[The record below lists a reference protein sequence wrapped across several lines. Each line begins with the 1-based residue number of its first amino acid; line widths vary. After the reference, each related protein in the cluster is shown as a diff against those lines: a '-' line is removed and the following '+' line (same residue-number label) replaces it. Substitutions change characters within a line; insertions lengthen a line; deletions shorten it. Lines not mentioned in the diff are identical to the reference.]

1 MVSRRQ
7 FLQVAAAAAALQ
19 ATGSATASTV
29 EPAPKR
35 LRILF
40 LGGTGFIGPHQV
52 EHALARGH
60 EVTTFNR
67 GRKSGLYGDKV
78 EELTG
83 DRDARQGDGL
93 SALKGSRSWD
103 VVIDN
108 SGYVPRHVRDS
119 AELLKGRVGR
129 YLFVSTV
136 AVYDFA
142 APDAPAVFDESGP
155 LAALADPSVEDVN
168 GETYGPLKA
177 EGDRIVRE
185 IYGQAATIVRPSFIV
200 GPGDTTDRFTYWA
213 DRVARG
219 GDVLGPPD
227 RSFPLHL
234 VDARDLCPWIVT
246 LAEQD
251 RAGIFNAAGPAT
263 DMSFEQVLWGL
274 AALTAEPVRFHW
286 ATAASLEKAG
296 LNLPLTGWFRRP
308 FGFANAASQAAG
320 LRYRS
325 LADSANGTL
334 AWWRSLSAE
343 RRAAARGWPTA
354 EREQAVIQSLT

>member
-7 FLQVAAAAAALQ
+7 FLQVTAAAAALK
-19 ATGSATASTV
+19 ATGAAGAAAV
-29 EPAPKR
+29 AAAPKR
-35 LRILF
+35 LRLLF

-52 EHALARGH
+52 EYALARGH
-60 EVTTFNR
+60 EVTIFNR
-67 GRKSGLYGDKV
+67 GRKSGLYGDQV

-93 SALKGSRSWD
+93 TALKGSRSWD

-119 AELLKGRVGR
+119 AELLEGRVGR

-142 APDAPAVFDESGP
+142 APDAPLVFDESGP
-155 LAALADPSVEDVN
+155 LAPLADPSVEDVN
-168 GETYGPLKA
+168 GQTYGPLKA

-200 GPGDTTDRFTYWA
+200 GPGDTTARFPYWA

-227 RSFPLHL
+227 RGYPLHL
-234 VDARDLCPWIVT
+234 VDARDLCPWIIT

-263 DMSFEQVLWGL
+263 DLSFEQMLWGL

-286 ATAASLEKAG
+286 ATAGSLEKAG
-296 LNLPLTGWFRRP
+296 RTLPLTGWFRRP
-308 FGFANAASQAAG
+308 FGFANAAAQAAG

-334 AWWRSLSAE
+334 AWWRSLPAE
-343 RRAAARGWPTA
+343 RRAAARGWPTVEQ
-354 EREQAVIQSLT
+354 ERAVIQSLG

>member
-7 FLQVAAAAAALQ
+7 FLQVTAAAAALP
-19 ATGSATASTV
+19 AVSAAIASSV

-52 EHALARGH
+52 EFALARDH
-60 EVTTFNR
+60 QVTTFNR
-67 GRKSGLYGDKV
+67 GRKSGLYGDRV

-119 AELLKGRVGR
+119 AELLKGRIGR

-136 AVYDFA
+136 AVYDFDA
-142 APDAPAVFDESGP
+142 AGAPSVFDESGP
-155 LAALADPSVEDVN
+155 LARLEDPSVEEVN

-185 IYGQAATIVRPSFIV
+185 IYGRAATIVRPSFIV

-219 GDVLGPPD
+219 GDVLGPPN
-227 RSFPLHL
+227 RSFPLPL

-286 ATAASLEKAG
+286 ATAESLDKAG
-296 LNLPLTGWFRRP
+296 LNLPLTRWFNRP
-308 FGFANAASQAAG
+308 IRFANGASQAAG

-325 LADSANGTL
+325 LADSAQGTL
-334 AWWRSLSAE
+334 DWWRSLPGE

-354 EREQAVIQSLT
+354 EQERTVIQSL